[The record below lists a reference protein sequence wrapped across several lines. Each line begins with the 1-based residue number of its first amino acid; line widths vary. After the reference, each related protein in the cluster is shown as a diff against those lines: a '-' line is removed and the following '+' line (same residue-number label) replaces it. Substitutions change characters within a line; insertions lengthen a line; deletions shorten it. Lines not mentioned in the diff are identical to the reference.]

1 MTRNRIAAI
10 VIALTAVGASSVAQV
25 QYDGYAL
32 KANVDGETVYLYTD
46 GTTPRIS
53 VSLAEAADIEWL
65 HSFDGQTNDT
75 IHQTTA
81 ASDEISVTSEGL
93 YTVVVGGQDRGRSWW
108 LSPHPGMVSFT
119 VDSADCEALYAKAK
133 SEAPDVSFG
142 GHTLRQEITY
152 QWERGDEALLT
163 TRDTIAEL
171 TDIYGEGPL
180 TLRAV
185 NQAFNEIAVTDSVW
199 PIALKAAYEIE
210 SRKETA
216 DNEATETGEAMS
228 APADVSFK
236 NNSEGRYTVC
246 EWEIGKTAR
255 LYDRE
260 PVYQFQKPD
269 TYTIT
274 LTITN
279 EETGCASSDSSM
291 TVTITDAALEFPN
304 AFTPNGDGTN
314 DIFLPSFR
322 SLRKYELTIY
332 NRWGKRVFTSNDP
345 TKGWDGNEHGREAAA
360 GTYYYVSTAEGYE
373 KGVSFKRKGSVTLVR

>member
-1 MTRNRIAAI
+1 MTRNRIAAM
-10 VIALTAVGASSVAQV
+10 VIAIAAAGTSSIAQV

-53 VSLAEAADIEWL
+53 ISLTEAAQIEWL
-65 HSFDGQTNDT
+65 HSLDGQANDT
-75 IHQTTA
+75 IRWTTA

-93 YTVVVGGQDRGRSWW
+93 YTVMVGGQDRGRSWW
-108 LSPHPGMVSFT
+108 LSPHPRSVSFT
-119 VDSADCEALYAKAK
+119 VDSADCEALYAKAR
-133 SEAPDVSFG
+133 SEAPDIRFG

-163 TRDTIAEL
+163 SRDTVAEL
-171 TDIYGEGPL
+171 TGMYGEGPL

-236 NNSEGRYTVC
+236 NNSEGHYTVC
-246 EWEIGKTAR
+246 EWEIGKAAR

-269 TYTIT
+269 TYTII

-279 EETGCASSDSSM
+279 EETGCTSSDSSM

-345 TKGWDGNEHGREAAA
+345 TKGWDGDEHGRKAAA

>member
-1 MTRNRIAAI
+1 MTMNRIAAI
-10 VIALTAVGASSVAQV
+10 ATALTAASGASVAQV

-32 KANVDGETVYLYTD
+32 KTSIDGETVYLYTD
-46 GTTPRIS
+46 GTTPHMSLR
-53 VSLAEAADIEWL
+53 LAETAKITWL
-65 HSFDGQTNDT
+65 RSSDGQEADT
-75 IHQTTA
+75 IRQTTA
-81 ASDEISVTSEGL
+81 TADELTVTSEGL
-93 YTVVVGGQDRGRSWW
+93 YSVMADGLQKGSSWW
-108 LSPHPGMVSFT
+108 LCPHPSSVSFS

-133 SEAPDVSFG
+133 AEAPDVSFG
-142 GHTLRQEITY
+142 GHSLRQEITY

-171 TDIYGEGPL
+171 TGIYGEGPL

-185 NQAFNEIAVTDSVW
+185 NQAFNEVAVTDSVW

-236 NNSEGRYTVC
+236 NNSEGHYTVC
-246 EWEIGKTAR
+246 EWEIGKAAR

-260 PVYQFQKPD
+260 PVYQFQKTD
-269 TYTIT
+269 TYTII

-279 EETGCASSDSSM
+279 EETGCASSDSSQ

-332 NRWGKRVFTSNDP
+332 NRWGKRIFTSNDP
-345 TKGWDGNEHGREAAA
+345 TKGWDGTEHGRKAAA
-360 GTYYYVSTAEGYE
+360 GTYYYVSTADGYE